1 MVLSQLERPRAR
13 GGGGSDGDDLGHA
26 FARRPVRARR
36 KVGAEPSVVEMSVG
50 VDQARQGQREGDSWV
65 GGASTWYARSSLVSV
80 PFGFRPQSLQGNY
93 LSILRLLD
101 MSVNLVFNC
110 HLGPGLEISFV
121 GLGPSGAWLA
131 PCAQD
136 AVVISERPGGSKEV
150 LLVLAHHE
158 SELRAPACGVGISG
172 GSRLFNFGPAFRS
185 TAWRRLVLST
195 PRRRRMSV
203 DLVRIVDS
211 IHRDKNISKD
221 ILFEGIQSALTT
233 AARKHYP
240 EAAEIEV
247 RIDPDSGAIEAT
259 KDGVKMDPSE
269 LGRIAAQTAKQ
280 VIIQKI
286 REAERDSLFDEFE
299 DQRSDLVTG
308 TVQRFEGG
316 AVIVNLGKTDA
327 ILPRSEQIPG
337 ESYHPNERIRAIILD
352 VRKVGQRVKIIL
364 SRTHPDFVRRL
375 FELEIP
381 EIADQIIAIRALAR
395 EAGYRSKVAVTS
407 IDTKVDAVGAC
418 VGVRGTRIK
427 NIVDELGGERI
438 DIVRWNESLQV
449 LIPNALQPAE
459 IDEVMLCHLLGR
471 GIVLVRDDQLS
482 LAIGRRGQNVRL
494 ASKLVGWDIEIMTA
508 EELEEVIE
516 KAVKAFEKIE
526 VVDVELAER
535 LVEQGILSYDDLS
548 VMEITDLVNTIEGLT
563 EEQATEIVA
572 RAEVLAEEQT
582 DELPRRKG
590 SRGSAASEPARSS
603 IPWKKENRI
612 APQTRRPSAQERRR
626 RVCGAEMPM
635 IQEDTADAAI
645 GELDSAL
652 PTELASEIDGES
664 FPDDGPDSERDEAS
678 EEEIHDVA
686 LAAESSS
693 YSPQGHEVTSP
704 PSEHD
709 QGAGIRI
716 VTEAVEQ
723 TAPEHAA
730 GCTRIEL
737 PNGPSQKDG
746 RIGRAT
752 ILLRSAAKCR
762 RFDGARTSRHAAP
775 GPGLGQ
781 PATDWF
787 PSSASSARNS
797 RAGLAY
803 YR

>member
-1 MVLSQLERPRAR
+1 
-13 GGGGSDGDDLGHA
+13 
-26 FARRPVRARR
+26 
-36 KVGAEPSVVEMSVG
+36 
-50 VDQARQGQREGDSWV
+50 
-65 GGASTWYARSSLVSV
+65 
-80 PFGFRPQSLQGNY
+80 
-93 LSILRLLD
+93 
-101 MSVNLVFNC
+101 
-110 HLGPGLEISFV
+110 
-121 GLGPSGAWLA
+121 
-131 PCAQD
+131 
-136 AVVISERPGGSKEV
+136 
-150 LLVLAHHE
+150 
-158 SELRAPACGVGISG
+158 
-172 GSRLFNFGPAFRS
+172 
-185 TAWRRLVLST
+185 
-195 PRRRRMSV
+195 MSV

-247 RIDPDSGAIEAT
+247 RIDPDSGAIDAT
-259 KDGVKMDPSE
+259 KDGVKMDPAE

-299 DQRSDLVTG
+299 DQRGDLVTG

-364 SRTHPDFVRRL
+364 SRTHTDFVRRL

-381 EIADQIIAIRALAR
+381 EIADQIIGIRALAR

-449 LIPNALQPAE
+449 LIPNALQPAD

-471 GIVLVRDDQLS
+471 AIVLVRDDQLS

-508 EELEEVIE
+508 EELDEVIE
-516 KAVKAFEKIE
+516 KAVKAFERIE
-526 VVDVELAER
+526 GVDTELAER

-548 VMEITDLVNTIEGLT
+548 VMEISDLVNTIEGLT
-563 EEQATEIVA
+563 EELAVEIVSK
-572 RAEVLAEEQT
+572 AEVLAEAQT
-582 DELPRRKG
+582 EELPRRKG
-590 SRGSAASEPARSS
+590 ARAIPEEAAAEPGLEELTGEAAAERAALDEATAALLSPDQEIPLDSDASAEEFGPVSPTEPY
-603 IPWKKENRI
+603 
-612 APQTRRPSAQERRR
+612 
-626 RVCGAEMPM
+626 
-635 IQEDTADAAI
+635 DAAA
-645 GELDSAL
+645 GEFAAEERPD
-652 PTELASEIDGES
+652 TET
-664 FPDDGPDSERDEAS
+664 DEAGDT
-678 EEEIHDVA
+678 EIHDLE
-686 LAAESSS
+686 LAVESSV
-693 YSPQGHEVTSP
+693 YSSHGHEVTSP
-704 PSEHD
+704 PSDDD
-709 QGAGIRI
+709 QGESIRI

-723 TAPEHAA
+723 GGQARPPATPQGPGQKPQGSPKPPAA
-730 GCTRIEL
+730 GPPPSEV
-737 PNGPSQKDG
+737 GPVAPSTEEVE
-746 RIGRAT
+746 GRA
-752 ILLRSAAKCR
+752 
-762 RFDGARTSRHAAP
+762 D
-775 GPGLGQ
+775 
-781 PATDWF
+781 
-787 PSSASSARNS
+787 
-797 RAGLAY
+797 
-803 YR
+803 